1 MNNDKDLND
10 EHLSL
15 EDLDDLEYF
24 DVDEDFEIE
33 LIDIE
38 EMDYEKMDPLLA
50 EIIKMCKSTK
60 CKGDKKCR
68 GFCKLVKLCSTK
80 KC

>member
-1 MNNDKDLND
+1 LQL
-10 EHLSL
+10 LSGSPQAHL
-15 EDLDDLEYF
+15 EDLEDLENF

-38 EMDYEKMDPLLA
+38 AMDYQKMDPLLA
-50 EIIKMCKSTK
+50 EIIKMCKSKK
-60 CKGDKKCR
+60 CGANKKCR
-68 GFCKLVKLCSTK
+68 GFCKLVRLCMTK